1 MYLIGYVTTTHGVRG
16 ELKVKNLSDYDRFHV
31 NTQVI
36 INHQTYDIEH
46 IKHQHDRLIIKFKQ
60 IHTMDEALT
69 LKDQEIYII
78 DKVQDHLGVHYS
90 DIIGKDV
97 YDIHGQL
104 IGFVKYLRE
113 VPQGHL
119 IEIEMNGKLKLIPF
133 VDAFIKEVL
142 DDRIVIEVIEG
153 LL

>member
-1 MYLIGYVTTTHGVRG
+1 MYLIGYITTTHGVKG

-31 NTQVI
+31 DTQVI
-36 INHQTYDIEH
+36 INHQIYDIEH
-46 IKHQHDRLIIKFKQ
+46 IKHQHDHLIIKFKQ
-60 IHTMDEALT
+60 IHTMNDALV
-69 LKDQEIYII
+69 LKDQEIYIE
-78 DKVQDHLGVHYS
+78 DKVQDDLGVHYS

-97 YDIHGQL
+97 YDVHGHF

-119 IEIEMNGKLKLIPF
+119 IEIDMNGKLKLIPF